1 MVVPTFLY
9 LFVGCAHA
17 ADLFVVMEFRVIALP
32 AQGIEPETGDGL
44 VKIVLAES
52 CGDVLAKLE
61 GIKRWRV
68 QPTMLRGARK
78 VAAHGDETGLSG
90 MGQKKKRLRLRTKKR
105 AKKELI
111 PKGKKK
117 THNVP
122 EVKGADEVT
131 DNEIRRTPEGRAM
144 IKLLLQSGCA
154 RDHIYENGATALM
167 TACEKQTDE
176 VANTLLQAGASVNK
190 SDSDAWRFPPIPF

>member
-1 MVVPTFLY
+1 MVVPTFFLN

-17 ADLFVVMEFRVIALP
+17 ADLFVVMKFRVIALP

-90 MGQKKKRLRLRTKKR
+90 MGQKKRKRLRVRTKKG

-111 PKGKKK
+111 PKGKKKKK

-131 DNEIRRTPEGRAM
+131 EKEICRTPEGRAM
-144 IKLLLQSGCA
+144 IKLLLQN
-154 RDHIYENGATALM
+154 IYEMDQHVHPSAPVFGSDGRCRLKF
-167 TACEKQTDE
+167 E
-176 VANTLLQAGASVNK
+176 GASMFTWEGVL
-190 SDSDAWRFPPIPF
+190 DAAPAAMEAM

>member
-17 ADLFVVMEFRVIALP
+17 ADLFVVMEFRVVALP

-117 THNVP
+117 KTHNVP

-144 IKLLLQSGCA
+144 IKLLLQN
-154 RDHIYENGATALM
+154 IYEVDQHVHPSAPVFGSDGRCRLKF
-167 TACEKQTDE
+167 E
-176 VANTLLQAGASVNK
+176 GASMFTWEGVL
-190 SDSDAWRFPPIPF
+190 DAAPAAMESM